1 MKERSSIAREEFTM
15 GLFKYLKDRVFIED
29 PVRDSL
35 EDIRKKFISLE
46 NKAGVPEYE
55 KIKYDID
62 TKILINRF
70 NKQQIVNITQM
81 VTSIALVILTI
92 ILVYTTYTLQGATKT
107 LNNMMP
113 EMMPK
118 AQSHNKI
125 K

>member
-1 MKERSSIAREEFTM
+1 M
-15 GLFKYLKDRVFIED
+15 GLIKYLKDRVFLED
-29 PVRDSL
+29 PIKDSL
-35 EDIRKKFISLE
+35 EDIRRKLISLE
-46 NKAGVPEYE
+46 NESGIPEYD
-55 KIKYDID
+55 KVKYDID

-70 NKQQIVNITQM
+70 NKQQIVNMTQM
-81 VTSIALVILTI
+81 VISIALVILTF

-118 AQSHNKI
+118 THDHNKI